1 MRMRFLQFTVPSVRY
16 REPVPEDRQNAS
28 PADVTELLLQWRDG
42 EQNAAESL
50 MPIVY
55 DELRR
60 LARGQM
66 RRDSGGGGVLQTTAL
81 VHEAYMRLSGHGVDW
96 ECRDHFFAIAATVM
110 RQVLVDSVRRRTSQK
125 RGGQAEKVPLD
136 EVTDDAR
143 LEAAP
148 DLDLLALDRALR
160 QLEAV
165 DPRKSRIVEL
175 RFFGGLTIAEAARVL
190 DISHATV
197 ERDLRTAKAW
207 LSRSLDS

>member
-1 MRMRFLQFTVPSVRY
+1 MT
-16 REPVPEDRQNAS
+16 EDSPIDR

-42 EQNAAESL
+42 EEQALEHL

-66 RRDSGGGGVLQTTAL
+66 RRDSGREILQTTAL
-81 VHEAYMRLSGHGVDW
+81 VHEAYLRLSGRGAAW
-96 ECRDHFFAIAATVM
+96 EGREHFFAIAATVM
-110 RQVLVDSVRRRTSQK
+110 RQVLVDNVRRRTSQK

-136 EVTDDAR
+136 EIGDVAR

-148 DLDLLALDRALR
+148 DIDLLTLDRALS
-160 QLEAV
+160 QLGAV

-175 RFFGGLTIAEAARVL
+175 RFFGGLTIAETARVL
-190 DISHATV
+190 DLSHATV

-207 LSRSLDS
+207 LSQSLDG

>member
-1 MRMRFLQFTVPSVRY
+1 M
-16 REPVPEDRQNAS
+16 PEDREIAS

-42 EQNAAESL
+42 EPQALESL

-66 RRDSGGGGVLQTTAL
+66 RRDSSGGGVLQTTAL
-81 VHEAYMRLSGHGVDW
+81 VHEAYLRLSGRSVDW

-110 RQVLVDSVRRRTSQK
+110 RQVLIDDVRRRSSQK

-136 EVTDDAR
+136 EVAGGAR

-148 DLDLLALDRALR
+148 DVDLLALDRALR
-160 QLEAV
+160 QLAAV

-175 RFFGGLTIAEAARVL
+175 RFFGGLTIAETARVL

-207 LSRSLDS
+207 LSQSLDG

>member
-1 MRMRFLQFTVPSVRY
+1 MS
-16 REPVPEDRQNAS
+16 EDPQIAS
-28 PADVTELLLQWRDG
+28 PADVTELLLRWRDG
-42 EQNAAESL
+42 EQPALERL

-66 RRDSGGGGVLQTTAL
+66 RRDSGGGVLQTTAL
-81 VHEAYMRLSGHGVDW
+81 VHEAYMRLSGRSADW

-110 RQVLVDSVRRRTSQK
+110 RQVLVDDLRRRTSQK
-125 RGGQAEKVPLD
+125 RGGNAERVPLD
-136 EVTDDAR
+136 EVADGAR

-148 DLDLLALDRALR
+148 DVDLLALDRALR
-160 QLEAV
+160 QLGAV
-165 DPRKSRIVEL
+165 DARKSRIVEL
-175 RFFGGLTIAEAARVL
+175 RFFGGLTIAETARVL

-207 LSRSLDS
+207 LSQSLGG